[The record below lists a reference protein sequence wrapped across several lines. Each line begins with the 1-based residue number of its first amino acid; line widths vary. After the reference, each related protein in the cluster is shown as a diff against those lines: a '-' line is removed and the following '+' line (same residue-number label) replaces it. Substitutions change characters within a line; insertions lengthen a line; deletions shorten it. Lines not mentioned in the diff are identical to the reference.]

1 MAESAIGTQQLERR
15 PGTTATVATLSL
27 ELSHV
32 LANRMEN
39 GNQSYQLVNVRR
51 KKMLIYVNAS

>member
-1 MAESAIGTQQLERR
+1 MVSQRAQTMAESAIGTQLLEHR

-32 LANRMEN
+32 PANRMEN
-39 GNQSYQLVNVRR
+39 GNQSYQLVNVR
-51 KKMLIYVNAS
+51 